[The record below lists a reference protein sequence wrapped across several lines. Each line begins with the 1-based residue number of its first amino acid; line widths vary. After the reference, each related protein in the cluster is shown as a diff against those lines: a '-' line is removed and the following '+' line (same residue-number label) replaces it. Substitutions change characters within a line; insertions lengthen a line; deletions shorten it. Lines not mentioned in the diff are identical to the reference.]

1 MNPGFFMFTYNTGK
15 RRIYSEKRKALK
27 RKASELDRGAK
38 TAMKAAKILRD
49 AGNEGPRASRPYR

>member
-1 MNPGFFMFTYNTGK
+1 MFTYNTGK